1 METNKSKVEVQK
13 NEKDII
19 LDGLRKYGRNAYN
32 ETLANGVPVTVL
44 RGNKICRIEP
54 NGSISI
60 VGSVPRTKF
69 KVSQKIF
76 KLK

>member
-1 METNKSKVEVQK
+1 MGTMKSKVDIQK
-13 NEKDII
+13 NEKDVI
-19 LDGLRKYGRNAYN
+19 LDGLRKYGRKAYD

-54 NGSISI
+54 NGNTSI
-60 VGSVPRTKF
+60 VANVPQTKF

-76 KLK
+76 KL

>member
-1 METNKSKVEVQK
+1 MKSKVDIQK
-13 NEKDII
+13 NEKDVI
-19 LDGLRKYGRNAYN
+19 LDGLRKYGRKAYD

-54 NGSISI
+54 NGNTSI
-60 VGSVPRTKF
+60 VANVPQTKF

-76 KLK
+76 KL